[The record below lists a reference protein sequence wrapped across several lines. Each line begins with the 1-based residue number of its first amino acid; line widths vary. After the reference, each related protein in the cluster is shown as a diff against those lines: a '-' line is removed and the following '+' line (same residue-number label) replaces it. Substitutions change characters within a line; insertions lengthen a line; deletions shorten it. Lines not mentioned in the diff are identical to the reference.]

1 MPIIKSAIKNLRKS
15 QKNMLRNKKFKN
27 LMKETIKNLQKT
39 VTAGQSDE
47 AKKALPKAFSVIDR
61 ATKKKLLHKNTAAR
75 KKSAL
80 AKLVG

>member
-15 QKNMLRNKKFKN
+15 QKNALRNRKFKN
-27 LMKETIKNLQKT
+27 LMKETVKHLQKS
-39 VTAGQSDE
+39 VLAGETDD

-75 KKSAL
+75 RKSAL